1 MVKGFRWAGV
11 LGVGLLCQGCAFLF
25 VDGPPDR
32 HEELAYFD
40 CTSSAGPEV
49 ADAINATAWA
59 LVTASTAGQTSDS
72 GGTALS
78 AAIAGTFAASAIYGI
93 VMTSQCNKAKDELRV
108 RLIRVFER
116 EAQLRAMEA
125 QRERPRDLT
134 DILKHPRR
142 LPVRPPAS
150 PAAPAAPA
158 TGDELPPAPPAPPA
172 VAPPAPPPPSSA
184 LPPAPPPPAST
195 RPPAPPAPTST
206 LPPAPPP
213 SR

>member
-11 LGVGLLCQGCAFLF
+11 LAVGLLCQGCAFLF

-49 ADAINATAWA
+49 ADAILATTWGLTTAATAEQSN
-59 LVTASTAGQTSDS
+59 ASSA
-72 GGTALS
+72 TALS
-78 AAIAGTFAASAIYGI
+78 AAVAGTFAASAIYGI
-93 VMTSQCNKAKDELRV
+93 VMTTQCNKAKDELRV

-134 DILKHPRR
+134 DILQHPRH
-142 LPVRPPAS
+142 LPARPPAS
-150 PAAPAAPA
+150 RTAPAAPPPA
-158 TGDELPPAPPAPPA
+158 GDALPPAPPAPPA
-172 VAPPAPPPPSSA
+172 VAPPPPAPAAPPASALPPAPPAPASA
-184 LPPAPPPPAST
+184 LPPAPPPP
-195 RPPAPPAPTST
+195 
-206 LPPAPPP
+206 